1 MKEISTTQVYYAY
14 FNENKDAIKAYKV
27 IDAVFNIAT
36 MKYTLTINVASE
48 GVKQFVVAEWTFYVS
63 PLDVVNI
70 NPLFRLVNL
79 SAYVN
84 SRWEWAY
91 PYAKKFRDALIK
103 DGFVFNRDKEL
114 QYYYFSGGTLKT
126 RAEEVYCFG
135 STTPLLVG
143 TYNLLTNELKGVQF
157 NPKAFCNNIRR
168 YKTKQECLKAQMP
181 KVVEFEEQPQNDVE
195 ILFNVNVSIKAKNA
209 KDAQRKLALML
220 QMATEKV
227 ESLNIL

>member
-36 MKYTLTINVASE
+36 MKYTLTINVANE
-48 GVKQFVVAEWTFYVS
+48 GVKQFVVAEWAFYVS
-63 PLDVVNI
+63 PIDVVNI

-84 SRWEWAY
+84 SRWEWVY

-103 DGFVFNRDKEL
+103 DGFVFDRENKL
-114 QYYYFSGGTLKT
+114 KYYYFSGGTLKT
-126 RAEEVYCFG
+126 RSEEVYSFT

-143 TYNLLTNELKGVQF
+143 TYNLLTNEIKGAQF
-157 NPKAFCNNIRR
+157 SSRATFGQNV
-168 YKTKQECLKAQMP
+168 YKNQQECLEAQMP

-195 ILFNVNVSIKAKNA
+195 ILFNVNVSIKAKDA
-209 KDAQRKLALML
+209 KEAQRKLSLML
-220 QMATEKV
+220 QMTNEKFKYF
-227 ESLNIL
+227 

>member
-36 MKYTLTINVASE
+36 MKYTLTINVANE

-79 SAYVN
+79 SSYVN

-103 DGFVFNRDKEL
+103 DGFVFDRDNEL
-114 QYYYFSGGTLKT
+114 VYYYFSGGTLKT
-126 RAEEVYCFG
+126 KAERVYRFG

-143 TYNLLTNELKGVQF
+143 TYNLLTNEIKGAQF
-157 NPKAFCNNIRR
+157 SSRVTFGQKV
-168 YKTKQECLKAQMP
+168 YKNQQECLEAQMP
-181 KVVEFEEQPQNDVE
+181 KVVEFEEQSQNDAE
-195 ILFNVNVSIKAKNA
+195 ISFNFNVSIMAKDA